1 MGSMRR
7 ILGFALAL
15 CFASTLFG
23 EEPPPADAADTFIAC
38 GALYEIMAEL
48 ELAEG
53 RSISARDLR
62 VLGRQA
68 QAAAGI
74 VLREQDAFAAAGDV
88 RNEEEIAEYIATRRE
103 DAIERFLAVLEA
115 LDNESFEASA
125 EHCMGTIDAQKAVIE
140 QSGG

>member
-1 MGSMRR
+1 M
-7 ILGFALAL
+7 ALAL
-15 CFASTLFG
+15 FFFSPLFAQDQT
-23 EEPPPADAADTFIAC
+23 PADAADAFIEC

-68 QAAAGI
+68 QAAAGA
-74 VLREQDAFAAAGDV
+74 VLRDQDAFAAAGEV
-88 RNEEEIAEYIATRRE
+88 RDDEEVAEYIATRRAA
-103 DAIERFLAVLEA
+103 AIEQFLAVLES

-125 EHCMGTIDAQKAVIE
+125 ERCMGTIDAQKAVIE
-140 QSGG
+140 QAGE